1 MHGSAVGLDRVG
13 EVLPAEVDDGDS
25 AGVGVMLGTV
35 LGRIGVCVGVEISSG
50 AFA

>member
-13 EVLPAEVDDGDS
+13 DGLPVGVDDGDS
-25 AGVGVMLGTV
+25 AGVGVMLGLV
-35 LGRIGVCVGVEISSG
+35 LGRIGVSVGVEISSG